1 MDALH
6 FWSMAIQ
13 VVNLAIVLFI
23 LKKFLFDPYLKIVDK
38 VEAEQ
43 EEIDRIYAIIDKI
56 KKDAQEE
63 ASKILWDATT
73 RATEIRESAVENA
86 QKHADK
92 LIADAEKKAEL
103 ALEKANHEIKSIELE
118 FQKRMKEGVMTA
130 AVSLNKKLLGQSNTA
145 RQDFMKAHLE
155 EVIK

>member
-1 MDALH
+1 MDAIH
-6 FWSMAIQ
+6 FWSMFVQ
-13 VVNLAIVLFI
+13 VINLAIVLFI
-23 LKKFLFDPYLKIVDK
+23 LKKFLFTPYLKLVDK

-43 EEIDRIYAIIDKI
+43 AEIDRIYTIIDKI
-56 KKDAQEE
+56 KKDAEGE
-63 ASKILWDATT
+63 ASKILWNATT

-86 QKHADK
+86 QKHAYK
-92 LIADAEKKAEL
+92 IIADAEKKAQL
-103 ALEKANHEIKSIELE
+103 ALEKADNEIKSVELD

-130 AVSLNKKLLGQSNTA
+130 AVSLNKKLLWQSNTA